1 MTEMIDTLIDSL
13 IQNPQQNRL
22 LRLIFPNNDGPAA
35 TLLPNRLS
43 AHEAMSRD
51 FCFDVEVLASDAN
64 IPLKE
69 VLGKMVTVELVREDG
84 SLRYFNGY
92 VFKFLLAQTDGG
104 MASYNMELRP
114 WLAFLDLRRDNYLF
128 HGKNVEEQTRMIF
141 DDYAIHDWEFRV
153 IGQDEVMTDACQFAE
168 SDQNYL
174 QRRWEERG
182 WLYAYE
188 HRKDGHTLV
197 LMDDSTR
204 QTKVIDGLPTMR
216 WQDKAGSLDDD
227 GIGRFVPV
235 RNLASTLYA
244 ASSFDFK
251 NPHPATTEVPT
262 LNQQGKVPVL
272 EIYEY
277 AGAYGFKNLSD
288 GDSYVKRQMESLEA
302 RGKHFEAESNERC
315 AQPGRSFKLIEH
327 FDFGADAAASGDDE
341 FLIVEVFHH
350 VENNYAGVG
359 DYRNK
364 FYCLRKKIP
373 WRPGQGFNSSAPK
386 IYGLQTAIVVGPA
399 GEEIHT
405 DEFGRVRVQFHWD
418 REGQYNEQSSA
429 WVRVASTWAG
439 SNFGFMAVP
448 RVGQEVLVQ
457 FLDGNPDRPLIT
469 GRVYNQ
475 DNMPPWPLPASCTQT
490 GILSRSS
497 KGGGY
502 DNANAIRFE
511 DKKGEEEV
519 WLHAEKDQRI
529 EVENDESH
537 WVGHDRSKTIDHDE
551 TVHVKNDRTETVDNN
566 ETITVHNNR
575 TERVDH
581 NETISIGDNR
591 TEDVGLNETIG
602 IGQNQTISI
611 GQNQT
616 VNIGDNRSVS
626 IGGSKSETIAQAKT
640 ETIGL
645 AKALSIGLGY
655 QTTVGGAMNTSVGLM
670 QAEQVGLSKSV
681 AVGNK
686 FSITAGDELEITVGK
701 SRLVMK
707 SDGTITLNGNTFSLG
722 TTSDQT
728 FKADG
733 NVAIKATKIDAN

>member
-1 MTEMIDTLIDSL
+1 MIATLIDAALQS
-13 IQNPQQNRL
+13 PQQNRL
-22 LRLIFPNNDGPAA
+22 LRLHFPHDDGPGA
-35 TLLPNRLS
+35 TLLPNRLD
-43 AHEAMSRD
+43 AHEALSRD
-51 FCFDVEVLASDAN
+51 FCFQVEILSKDAS

-92 VFKFLLAQTDGG
+92 VFKFLLAHTDGG
-104 MASYNMELRP
+104 MACYNMELRP

-128 HGKNVEEQTRMIF
+128 HGKTVEEQTKLIF
-141 DDYAIHDWEFRV
+141 DDYPIHDWAYRV
-153 IGQDEVMTDACQFAE
+153 IGSDEPMTDACQFAE

-182 WLYAYE
+182 WFYTYE

-197 LMDDSTR
+197 LMDDSTQ
-204 QTKVIDGLPTMR
+204 QTQGIDGPPTMR

-227 GIGRFVPV
+227 GISRFVPIRTV
-235 RNLASTLYA
+235 ASTLYA

-251 NPHPATTEVPT
+251 KPHPVTTNKPT
-262 LNQQGKVPVL
+262 LNQQGSIPAL
-272 EIYEY
+272 EVYEY
-277 AGAYGFKNLSD
+277 AGAYGFKHLSD
-288 GDSYVKRQMESLEA
+288 GDNFAKRQMESLEA
-302 RGKHFEAESNERC
+302 RGKHFEAESNERF
-315 AQPGRSFKLIEH
+315 AQPGRHFKLIEH
-327 FDFGADAAASGDDE
+327 FDFGEALGPEGDDE
-341 FLIVEVFHH
+341 FLIIEVFHH
-350 VENNYAGVG
+350 IENNYVGVG

-373 WRPGQGFNSSAPK
+373 WRPGHGYNSSEPK

-405 DEFGRVRVQFHWD
+405 DAYGRVRVQFHWD
-418 REGQYNEQSSA
+418 REGEYNEKSSA

-439 SNFGFMAVP
+439 SNFGFVAVP
-448 RVGQEVLVQ
+448 RIGQEVLVQ

-475 DNMPPWPLPASCTQT
+475 QNMPPWDLPANQTQT

-511 DKKGEEEV
+511 DKKGSEEV

-529 EVENDESH
+529 EVEHNESH
-537 WVGHDRSKTIDHDE
+537 WVGNDRSKTIDHDE
-551 TVHVKNDRTETVDNN
+551 TVLVKHDRTETVDNN

-591 TEDVGLNETIG
+591 SEDVGLNETI
-602 IGQNQTISI
+602 SI
-611 GQNQT
+611 GQNQSVT
-616 VNIGDNRSVS
+616 IGDNRSVT
-626 IGGSKSETIAQAKT
+626 IGGNKSETIAQAKT
-640 ETIGL
+640 ESIGL

-655 QTTVGGAMNTSVGLM
+655 QTTVGGAMNTTVGLM
-670 QAEQVGLSKSV
+670 QAEQVGLNKSV
-681 AVGNK
+681 MVGNK

-701 SRLVMK
+701 SSLVMK
-707 SDGTITLNGNTFSLG
+707 SDGTVLING
-722 TTSDQT
+722 TTFNFS
-728 FKADG
+728 ASG
-733 NVAIKATKIDAN
+733 PVAINGKDVDIN